1 MTVRDLYNWCK
12 AYRYKD
18 AEVYLVKDWEQ
29 CDEQGCLTDLY
40 RLSGICDQVAIED
53 TGMDFKDVHEVI
65 LEFETE
71 QATFFINHQ

>member
-1 MTVRDLYNWCK
+1 MTVRELYNWCK
-12 AYRYKD
+12 AYRDKD

-29 CDEQGCLTDLY
+29 VDEQGCLTDLY
-40 RLSGICDQVAIED
+40 RLGGICDQVVVED

-71 QATFFINHQ
+71 QATYSINR

>member
-12 AYRYKD
+12 AYPHKD

-29 CDEQGCLTDLY
+29 FDEQGALTDLY
-40 RLSGICDQVAIED
+40 RLGGISDQLVVED
-53 TGMDFKDVHEVI
+53 TGLDFTDIHEVL

-71 QATFFINHQ
+71 RASCTINQ